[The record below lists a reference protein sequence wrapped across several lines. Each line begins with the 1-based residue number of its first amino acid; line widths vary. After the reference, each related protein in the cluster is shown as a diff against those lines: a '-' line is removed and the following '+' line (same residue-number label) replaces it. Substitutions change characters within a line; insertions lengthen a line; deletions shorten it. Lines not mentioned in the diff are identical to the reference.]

1 MVGTRIQSS
10 LVASLAHAGD
20 PVKHAATMFNRRAGS
35 VSRQAVR
42 CWAGS
47 EMTESFDVIIVG
59 AGAAGCVLAN
69 RLSARSATRVL
80 LIEAGRD
87 LVPGAEPA
95 DVLDSY
101 PRSYYNDAYFWPEL
115 KVHWRRKDNSPLTG
129 YSQGRVMGGGSTV
142 MGMVAYRG
150 TPDDYVEWQTL
161 GAAGWGW
168 DDVLPFYRKLESD
181 FDFDGA
187 LHGKD
192 GPVPIRRTKM
202 ADWAPLAKAVH
213 ALAQERQIP
222 FVADMNADFRDG
234 YGGVPMSNWPQK
246 RASAAICYL
255 GADVRRRGN
264 LTILTDARAT
274 GLVFEGRRATGVT
287 VTIGG
292 ENRQF
297 SGRDII
303 VSLGGIHSPAFLM
316 RSGLGPATAL
326 RDLGIEVR
334 GDLAGVG
341 ENLSNH
347 AIIFIG
353 LLQKHGT
360 RQSEKI
366 RPHPM
371 TAFRYSSGL
380 PGAPPADMY
389 LNVQCKTSWS
399 ALGHQVANLAPSL
412 LKPIARGRVSL
423 ISSDPIAYPR
433 VEFNFTG
440 HELDLKRFMQGFR
453 RCVDILAYE
462 AVRAMTRLTFP
473 VKFNDRLRRLNRIT
487 PANKIGSAVIA
498 ALVDAVPALAGPIFA
513 TLADRR
519 VDLAAL
525 VRDDEA
531 LADHIRS
538 NVAGTFHPVG
548 TCRMGG
554 PDDRD
559 AVTDPAGRV
568 RGIAGLRVIDA
579 SIMPTIPRGNT
590 NIPTLMVAEKIAD
603 AMLSDSA

>member
-1 MVGTRIQSS
+1 
-10 LVASLAHAGD
+10 
-20 PVKHAATMFNRRAGS
+20 
-35 VSRQAVR
+35 
-42 CWAGS
+42 
-47 EMTESFDVIIVG
+47 MTESFDVIIVG
-59 AGAAGCVLAN
+59 GGAAGCVLAN
-69 RLSARSATRVL
+69 RLSGRSATRVL
-80 LIEAGRD
+80 LLEAGRD
-87 LVPGAEPA
+87 TLPGAEPA

-129 YSQGRVMGGGSTV
+129 YSQGRVMGGGSSV

-150 TPDDYVEWQTL
+150 TPDDYAEWQAL

-181 FDFDGA
+181 WDFDGA

-192 GPVPIRRTKM
+192 GPVPIRRTNM

-213 ALAQERQIP
+213 AFAQERQIP
-222 FVADMNADFRDG
+222 FIADMNADFRDG

-255 GADVRRRGN
+255 GADVRRRDN
-264 LTILTDARAT
+264 LTILTGALAT

-292 ENRQF
+292 ENKQF
-297 SGRDII
+297 TGREIV
-303 VSLGGIHSPAFLM
+303 VSLGGIHSSAFLM
-316 RSGLGPATAL
+316 RAGLGPATVL
-326 RDLGIEVR
+326 RDLGIEMR
-334 GDLAGVG
+334 RDLPGVG

-353 LLQKHGT
+353 LLQKPVA
-360 RQSEKI
+360 RQSENI

-380 PGAPPADMY
+380 PGAPKADMY

-399 ALGHQVANLAPSL
+399 PLGHQVANLAPSL
-412 LKPIARGRVSL
+412 LKPMARGRVSL
-423 ISSDPIAYPR
+423 ISADPASYPR

-453 RCVDILAYE
+453 RCVDILAHD

-487 PANKIGSAVIA
+487 PANKIRSAAIA
-498 ALVDAVPALAGPIFA
+498 ALLDAVPPLAAPIFA

-525 VRDDEA
+525 VQDDEA
-531 LADHIRS
+531 LADHIRD

-548 TCRMGG
+548 TCRMGA

-590 NIPTLMVAEKIAD
+590 NIPTIMIAEKLAD
-603 AMLSDSA
+603 QMLAEIRAS